1 MSEYII
7 WMRCFSID
15 IDGSYFS
22 DITQGRNMTL
32 AMLPGQQGVQR
43 CVLNVIY
50 LMTALSSSLN
60 NSEARPNLTQ
70 CTKRAGV
77 GWKVTGDLGWILGL
91 NLVLLGPVLFYYSLA
106 K

>member
-1 MSEYII
+1 M
-7 WMRCFSID
+7 D
-15 IDGSYFS
+15 TDGSYFS

-43 CVLNVIY
+43 CALDLIY
-50 LMTALSSSLN
+50 LMMALSSSL
-60 NSEARPNLTQ
+60 NSEARPNLSQ
-70 CTKRAGV
+70 CTKRAAV

-91 NLVLLGPVLFYYSLA
+91 NLVLLGSVPFYYSLT